1 MYDKAKGFALIFNGE
16 DLDKKLSDYPE
27 PVRSTAEVNDSAITE
42 FLEDY
47 SKQNL
52 DFNSTGGAKTSELTT
67 NSEATSFEAR
77 AKDPRNRSQGLV
89 ELTTDLLAAIKTV
102 FSAFSTL
109 QANYGFL
116 GAEYEDVDFEQIT
129 AEVDEDIVVESSPVL
144 VRASVKL
151 GTTSPLDP
159 DGDMFKSRE
168 LPKVLPLGGRAS
180 P

>member
-1 MYDKAKGFALIFNGE
+1 M
-16 DLDKKLSDYPE
+16 
-27 PVRSTAEVNDSAITE
+27 RSTAEVNDSAITE